1 MSNTTFEPNDK
12 SLAEKQLMEEL
23 ERGDR
28 SGDEEGCLDINES
41 KARLGI

>member
-1 MSNTTFEPNDK
+1 MSNTLFEANDK

-23 ERGDR
+23 ECGER
-28 SGDEEGCLDINES
+28 SREAQGYIDIDES